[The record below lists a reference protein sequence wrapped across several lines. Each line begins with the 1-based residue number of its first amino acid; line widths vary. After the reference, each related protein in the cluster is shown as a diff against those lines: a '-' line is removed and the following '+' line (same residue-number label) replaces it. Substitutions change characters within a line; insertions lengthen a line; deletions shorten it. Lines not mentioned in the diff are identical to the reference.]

1 MLHISMS
8 HVAHINGSWH
18 TCIKDANESVSLA
31 PHNAT
36 VLCCKYESC
45 RTFEG
50 VMSHVWKSHIAQ
62 LNEYMCAHVSTM
74 QYTLNDAI
82 HSWVLRCISHNWKS
96 HIAQLNESQTY
107 APNTHQ
113 NTPEIR
119 KGACWLDQRKGKE
132 TKAAVAPYPLPHSL
146 RFHLPWHIQNCS
158 VLQCVAV
165 CCCVLQWGAKCVAVG
180 SCFVEEKRRPNYSLD
195 TIFYIYVMVRPKCIC
210 GRHEKRQPNRVVS
223 DSPAEWAVCYGV
235 LQCVAVCCSVL

>member
-1 MLHISMS
+1 MSRRSHGTHVTKLLYVIKSCTAHLLYIVTSHISMSHVAYMTESRHAGVMAPHVSKLLYVRKSCTAHVLYIVISHIWMS

-96 HIAQLNESQTY
+96 HIAQLNESWHTY
-107 APNTHQ
+107 IHDA
-113 NTPEIR
+113 I
-119 KGACWLDQRKGKE
+119 
-132 TKAAVAPYPLPHSL
+132 HS
-146 RFHLPWHIQNCS
+146 
-158 VLQCVAV
+158 
-165 CCCVLQWGAKCVAVG
+165 
-180 SCFVEEKRRPNYSLD
+180 
-195 TIFYIYVMVRPKCIC
+195 
-210 GRHEKRQPNRVVS
+210 
-223 DSPAEWAVCYGV
+223 
-235 LQCVAVCCSVL
+235 